1 MDLFDINRVA
11 LIVTPSETLLRWAI
25 QEDPTLAE
33 DVDPEDRSEL
43 SSVFLLP
50 DFDDMD
56 AAEDWLEDHFR
67 DILETVLEEWV
78 ADENDWPPKLEFS
91 HFEKY
96 TDYSLTSIVIDTMDA
111 SYDED

>member
-1 MDLFDINRVA
+1 MDLYDINRVA
-11 LIVTPSETLLRWAI
+11 LIVTPSRSLLNWAI

-33 DVDPEDRSEL
+33 DVDPDDRSEL
-43 SSVFLLP
+43 SSVYLLP
-50 DFDDMD
+50 DFGDLDE
-56 AAEDWLEDHFR
+56 AEDWLEENFR
-67 DILETVLEEWV
+67 EILETLLEEWV

-96 TDYSLTSIVIDTMDA
+96 AEYSFTSIVIDTMDA